1 MKSEPVNRCSWC
13 GDDPAY
19 VSYHDKEWGVPCFD
33 ERALFESLVLEGAQ
47 AGLSW
52 ITILR
57 KRPRYREVMDGFDV
71 DAIANYDDDK
81 VGSLLADPGIIRNRL
96 KIAATIDNARAL
108 LALRQQG
115 ISFASYIWS
124 FVDHR
129 PMVNAVPSADRVAS
143 STPVSEAMSRSLKKH
158 GFRFV
163 GPTICYAFMQ
173 ACGLVNDH
181 LIDCDRFVPCQ
192 HERR

>member
-1 MKSEPVNRCSWC
+1 MNRCAWC
-13 GDDPAY
+13 GDDPTY
-19 VSYHDKEWGVPCFD
+19 VSYHDNEWGVPCFD

-71 DAIANYDDDK
+71 DAIANYDNDK
-81 VGSLLADPGIIRNRL
+81 VANLLADPGIVRNRL
-96 KIAATIDNARAL
+96 KIAASIDNARAL
-108 LALRQQG
+108 ITLRQQG
-115 ISFASYIWS
+115 ISFVNYIWS

-129 PMVNAVPSADRVAS
+129 PIVNAIPSEDRIPG
-143 STPVSEAMSRSLKKH
+143 STAISMAMSRSLKRH

-181 LIDCDRFVPCQ
+181 VIGCDRFVPCQ
-192 HERR
+192 NELR